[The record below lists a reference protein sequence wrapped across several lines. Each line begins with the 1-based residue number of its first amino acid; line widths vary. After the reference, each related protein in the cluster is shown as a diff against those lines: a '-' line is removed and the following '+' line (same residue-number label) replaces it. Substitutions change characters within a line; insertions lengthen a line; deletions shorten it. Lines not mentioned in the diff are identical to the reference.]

1 MEKAG
6 CGCAKC
12 REKMEKYC
20 GKERED
26 PFHDAEPPVPIPGME
41 KLSGN
46 QDRIDANKDGK
57 ITAED
62 FKRLREGD
70 LEKFGIKYIDDTVKQ
85 YARELMRKLGK
96 RLGQQFAQR
105 VKNEYKTTNQP
116 ITKETLERNYRA
128 VKPISASEI
137 PRSQQW
143 WS

>member
-1 MEKAG
+1 MSWKEILKSNCMEKAG

-12 REKMEKYC
+12 REKME
-20 GKERED
+20 
-26 PFHDAEPPVPIPGME
+26 ME
-41 KLSGN
+41 KLIGN
-46 QDRIDANKDGK
+46 QDKIDANKDGK

-62 FKRLREGD
+62 FKMLREND

-96 RLGQQFAQR
+96 RLGQQFAQQ
-105 VKNEYKTTNQP
+105 VKNEYKNTNQP
-116 ITKETLERNYRA
+116 ITKEMLERNYRA
-128 VKPISASEI
+128 IKPISASEI

>member
-1 MEKAG
+1 MSWKEILKSNCMEKAG

-12 REKMEKYC
+12 REKME
-20 GKERED
+20 
-26 PFHDAEPPVPIPGME
+26 ME
-41 KLSGN
+41 KLIGN
-46 QDRIDANKDGK
+46 QDKIDANKDGK

-62 FKRLREGD
+62 FRRLREDD

-85 YARELMRKLGK
+85 YAKELMRKLGK
-96 RLGQQFAQR
+96 RLGQQFAQK

-116 ITKETLERNYRA
+116 ITREILERNYQA
-128 VKPISASEI
+128 TQPISPSEI